1 VGRSSIEAWGRTL
14 ELYPSESDLRLMEL
28 RHRLAN
34 SFQLVSSLVSI
45 RLRRVSD
52 PEARRQLAWVLDV
65 VTALSLLQRRLA
77 ENQQSAF
84 SSYLGEVTSF
94 WQRMSEHVQLTV
106 EAESI
111 EVKPDAATSL
121 ALIVHEL
128 MTNAVEHAFPDGMA
142 GSVHI
147 SLRRAADE
155 GWAELTVTD
164 NGKGLPVGGSR
175 RGSLGMELV
184 ERLSRQL
191 GGEFGIAGACGT
203 TARVR
208 FPIS

>member
-1 VGRSSIEAWGRTL
+1 L
-14 ELYPSESDLRLMEL
+14 ELNRSESDLRLAEL

-34 SFQLVSSLVSI
+34 SFQLVSSLVRI
-45 RLRRVSD
+45 RLNRVSD

-77 ENQQSAF
+77 ENRDNAF
-84 SSYLGEVTSF
+84 SSYLAEVASV
-94 WQRMSEHVQLTV
+94 WQRMSEDRGVKLKV
-106 EAESI
+106 EAECI
-111 EVKPDAATSL
+111 EVKPDAVSSL

-128 MTNAVEHAFPDGMA
+128 VTNAVQHAFPDGMA

-164 NGKGLPVGGSR
+164 NGKGLPVGDPR
-175 RGSLGMELV
+175 PGSLGLELV

-191 GGEFGIAGACGT
+191 GGEFEIAGYSGT

-208 FPIS
+208 FPLS

>member
-1 VGRSSIEAWGRTL
+1 VGGELL
-14 ELYPSESDLRLMEL
+14 ELNRSESDLRLAEL

-45 RLRRVSD
+45 RLKRVSD
-52 PEARRQLAWVLDV
+52 PEARRQLAWILDI

-77 ENQQSAF
+77 ENQHSAF
-84 SSYLGEVTSF
+84 SSYLGEVASF
-94 WQRMSEHVQLTV
+94 WQQMSEDRGVELKV
-106 EAESI
+106 EAERI
-111 EVKPDAATSL
+111 EVKPDAASSL

-128 MTNAVEHAFPDGMA
+128 VTNAVQHAFPDGTT
-142 GSVHI
+142 GSIHI

-164 NGKGLPVGGSR
+164 DGKGLPVGGPR
-175 RGSLGMELV
+175 PGSLGMELI

-191 GGEFGIAGACGT
+191 GGEFEIAGDRGT